1 MIMAKHLSWKV
12 EGNYDYSSTQVNL
25 ESTLASRIMGW
36 GESNIPD
43 EDLYTDDDDKGREN
57 NPHVTLLYGIV
68 SQEPNEVIEL
78 LSNEKGAV
86 KAKLG
91 KVSLFENS
99 DDYDVV
105 KIGVE
110 SEDLARLHG
119 KIADN
124 IENESDFPEYKPH
137 VTIAYVTRGSGNLY
151 SGSSKFE
158 GTEMSFDEVVFSSPD
173 GERTLIA
180 LKQSVAATLNWRT

>member
-1 MIMAKHLSWKV
+1 MNLVKQLCWKV
-12 EGNYDYSSTQVNL
+12 ESDYDYSSTQVNL
-25 ESTLASRIMGW
+25 EPALANRIMGW
-36 GESNIPD
+36 GESNVSD
-43 EDLYTDDDDKGREN
+43 EDLYTDDDDKGRED
-57 NPHVTLLYGIV
+57 NPHITLLYGIV
-68 SQEPNEVIEL
+68 AQEPDEVIEL
-78 LSNEKGAV
+78 LSSEKGSV

-105 KIGVE
+105 KIDVE
-110 SEDLARLHG
+110 SEDLTRLHDR
-119 KIADN
+119 IADN
-124 IENESDFPEYKPH
+124 IKYESDFPEYKPH

-151 SGSSKFE
+151 SGSSEFE

-180 LKQSVAATLNWRT
+180 LKRSVAAILNWRM